1 MGNHVPLCR
10 LWVIFPNY
18 KSQLWSEAMFNELTC
33 DDVYRLETARLWLRW
48 PRAADAPQIAR
59 YAGEK
64 AVAEMTSR
72 IRHPYPPGDA
82 ERYVLETRAD
92 NALGKSLGLII
103 TPKQRPN
110 DVLGAIGLS
119 ETPDPKAVEI
129 GYWIGVPFWRKGYAS
144 EAVAA
149 LIDAGFEMSDATRLE
164 ARVRTIN
171 PASRQV
177 LENNG
182 FSYTRDE
189 TLFMPAREAAHP
201 VHWLNLERTAWAA
214 RKAGARTLPRP
225 NPEWSK
231 VALPA

>member
-1 MGNHVPLCR
+1 
-10 LWVIFPNY
+10 
-18 KSQLWSEAMFNELTC
+18 MFNDITS
-33 DDVYRLETARLWLRW
+33 DDVYRIETARLWLRW

-72 IRHPYPPGDA
+72 IRHPYPAGDA
-82 ERYVLETRAD
+82 ERYVLETRAN
-92 NALGKSLGLII
+92 NALGKNLGLII

-110 DVLGAIGLS
+110 DVLGAIGLA
-119 ETPDPKAVEI
+119 ETPDPKALEI

-144 EAVAA
+144 EAVSAV
-149 LIDAGFEMSDATRLE
+149 LGAGFELSDATRIE
-164 ARVRTIN
+164 ARVRTVN

-182 FSYTRDE
+182 FSYSRDE
-189 TLFMPAREAAHP
+189 TLFMPAREASYP
-201 VHWLNLERTAWAA
+201 VHWLALEKVAWSA
-214 RKAGARTLPRP
+214 RKAGASALLGPS
-225 NPEWSK
+225 PEWSK